1 MGLLDV
7 LNQLTSA
14 GGVSEQHFDQ
24 AAQAAPLD
32 VLGSA
37 LAGAFR
43 SDETPPIGNMVGQLF
58 GNSNAQQQAGLI
70 NQILAAVGPAAA
82 ASLAG
87 GVLGRILSPGASK
100 VTADQASQ
108 LTPDEVQD
116 VVTHAHTANPDLAEQ
131 LGNFYAQH
139 SGLIK
144 TLGSAALLVAMTK
157 MKDHMAQR

>member
-14 GGVSEQHFDQ
+14 GSVSEQHFDQ

-82 ASLAG
+82 ASVAG

-108 LTPDEVQD
+108 LTPDEVQE